1 MFIKIVNISIKRKHT
16 INFMGDEHQDTALV
30 FIQFDI

>member
-16 INFMGDEHQDTALV
+16 IIFIGDEHQDTALV
-30 FIQFDI
+30 FIKFDM